1 MPLNQVQVGAPS
13 AISIGD
19 GQTPVQLGGKQG
31 DGIVA
36 GLHGKYYTQAS
47 RGNVYYGGT
56 DEAGLAFTIFSNAA
70 SVALLLWNPSGSGKN
85 LVPIKVNVCPLTQG
99 ATAASG
105 WGYAWINN
113 TGSSLATAAVISA
126 FTLVTATRGSAICGP
141 TGQGNS
147 VARVGSGATFTTG
160 LLWGR
165 AAAFGTSTGAVTT
178 QLSVT
183 LTEDFDGMTII
194 PPGTCFAVTS
204 AILSGITAVASIVWE
219 ECPV

>member
-1 MPLNQVQVGAPS
+1 MPAQIAVGPPS
-13 AISIGD
+13 ATSYGD
-19 GQTPVQLGGKQG
+19 GATPAQLGGKQG
-31 DGIVA
+31 DAIVSQ
-36 GLHGKYYTQAS
+36 LHGKYYTQTS
-47 RGNVYYGGT
+47 RGNVFYGGT
-56 DEAGLAFTIFSNAA
+56 DEAGLAFTIFSNAS

-113 TGSSLATAAVISA
+113 AGSSLATAAVASA
-126 FTLVTATRGSAICGP
+126 FSLVTATRGSAVCGIA
-141 TGQGNS
+141 GQGAS
-147 VARVGSGATFTTG
+147 VARVGTGATFTTA

-165 AAAFGTSTGAVTT
+165 AAAFGTSTGAVNT

-194 PPGTCFAVTS
+194 PPGTIFAVTS
-204 AILSGITAVASIVWE
+204 AILSGITATASIVWAE
-219 ECPV
+219 VPI